1 MRGFVNINKP
11 PHMTSSDVVVLVR
24 GILRRVTGERYKVG
38 HLGTLDP
45 LGTGVLP
52 IAIGKATRLFDILT
66 QKEKIYI
73 ATFKFGETT
82 DTLDSGGTTT
92 DSGQFIPTKQDIESV
107 LASFV
112 GDINQLPPQYSAK
125 SVDGKRAYEY
135 ARLGKEVVLA
145 PKLVHIESI
154 KILDDTLQNIDNS
167 IAKNN
172 DAFIKNDVKLVETDI
187 ISCEKTDNSIKK
199 SDIEPCGNAIN
210 TNDTLDKK
218 SEYKFEIICGSGT
231 YIRSLAR
238 DVAEK
243 LGTVAFMTSICR
255 TKSGEFLQENAV
267 ELATFEAE
275 PLKYIIP
282 IEKILI
288 SYPKFDLPEE
298 VADRILNGI
307 EYSSSSLP
315 NSDCFLVMR
324 DGNAVGLAK
333 NVNDCLKFIVRL

>member
-1 MRGFVNINKP
+1 
-11 PHMTSSDVVVLVR
+11 
-24 GILRRVTGERYKVG
+24 
-38 HLGTLDP
+38 
-45 LGTGVLP
+45 
-52 IAIGKATRLFDILT
+52 
-66 QKEKIYI
+66 
-73 ATFKFGETT
+73 
-82 DTLDSGGTTT
+82 
-92 DSGQFIPTKQDIESV
+92 
-107 LASFV
+107 
-112 GDINQLPPQYSAK
+112 PQYSAK

-145 PKLVHIESI
+145 PKLVHIKSI
-154 KILDDTLQNIDNS
+154 KILDDTLQKI
-167 IAKNN
+167 
-172 DAFIKNDVKLVETDI
+172 
-187 ISCEKTDNSIKK
+187 DNSIKK
-199 SDIEPCGNAIN
+199 SDISPCE
-210 TNDTLDKK
+210 DTLKIDDTLNKK
-218 SEYKFEIICGSGT
+218 SEYKFEITCGSGT

-243 LGTVAFMTSICR
+243 LGTIAYMTSICR

-267 ELATFEAE
+267 ELSTFEAE

-298 VADRILNGI
+298 FADRILNGI

>member
-145 PKLVHIESI
+145 PKLVHIKSI

-167 IAKNN
+167 I
-172 DAFIKNDVKLVETDI
+172 
-187 ISCEKTDNSIKK
+187 KK
-199 SDIEPCGNAIN
+199 SDIEPCGNAHKAY
-210 TNDTLDKK
+210 DTLDKK

-288 SYPKFDLPEE
+288 FYPKFDLPEE
-298 VADRILNGI
+298 FADRILNGI